1 MHKGRNHSKLTKDLC
16 PTWSSQKIKPPFCQE
31 FLTENY
37 QDHHPY
43 IKFDL
48 HPPKWIQ
55 FPATLSVGQLAILIF
70 GKIRHHLGISWRL
83 PTTPLASTVRSSLQ
97 GPNLPN
103 VQVLNFQKRKNT
115 TILVSKVE
123 KSLFE
128 ALWNL
133 IGSWGSLSSLLIIP
147 FKNWVIFHPLCTTQM
162 NKVLVPAHLA
172 SFMNPGKNGSFRNV
186 EHNPDGI

>member
-1 MHKGRNHSKLTKDLC
+1 MKPTQTMQRGRNHSKLTKDLC
-16 PTWSSQKIKPPFCQE
+16 PTWSPQKIKPPFCQE

-48 HPPKWIQ
+48 HPPKWIP

-103 VQVLNFQKRKNT
+103 VQVLYFLKKTPFKWATSKNPYSKLYET
-115 TILVSKVE
+115 WLVHE
-123 KSLFE
+123 G
-128 ALWNL
+128 
-133 IGSWGSLSSLLIIP
+133 ILII
-147 FKNWVIFHPLCTTQM
+147 T
-162 NKVLVPAHLA
+162 A
-172 SFMNPGKNGSFRNV
+172 
-186 EHNPDGI
+186 HNPV